1 MKSLFLTVFTVS
13 IFLIS
18 NKGNSQENYG
28 EYLNV
33 IATGMPDVYVKSNAS
48 LFFTIQ
54 VGAFS
59 SKNSSLQSVKNINIL
74 QESDNLF
81 KYRLG
86 QFSTYEEAK
95 EFKKIILNVCNDA
108 FIVPIKNGERIHI
121 REALKE
127 TNATI

>member
-1 MKSLFLTVFTVS
+1 MKSFFLTVFTVAVLL
-13 IFLIS
+13 FS
-18 NKGNSQENYG
+18 NNTSAQENYG

-33 IATGMPDVYVKSNAS
+33 IATGMPDVYVKSNNN

-54 VGAFS
+54 VGAFRN
-59 SKNSSLQSVKNINIL
+59 KNEGLENVKHIVITKENDAI
-74 QESDNLF
+74 F
-81 KYRLG
+81 RYRLG
-86 QFSTYEEAK
+86 QFSTYKEAS

-127 TNATI
+127 TSAAI